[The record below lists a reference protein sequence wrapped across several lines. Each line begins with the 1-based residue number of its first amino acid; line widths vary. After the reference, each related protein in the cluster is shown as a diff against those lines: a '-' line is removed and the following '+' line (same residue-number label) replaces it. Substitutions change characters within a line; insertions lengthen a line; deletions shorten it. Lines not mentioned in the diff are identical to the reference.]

1 MGIFEPYESA
11 YMRDRVK
18 RNKRL
23 RLGCLLMVAVLFGLG
38 VIEQYLMD
46 HPHHTTKRTVHKL
59 PKTRKAV
66 VPQTE
71 EEK

>member
-1 MGIFEPYESA
+1 MGIFDPYESA

-18 RNKRL
+18 RNHRIG
-23 RLGCLLMVAVLFGLG
+23 LGCLLIIAAMLGLG
-38 VIEQYLMD
+38 ILSNWLD
-46 HPHHTTKRTVHKL
+46 HQPHHTTKRTVHKL